1 MIGISPRGILRIP
14 AKGRVSSM
22 RPYVAQTTDPM
33 GARPEEIPQTI
44 HHDQWTTHRVCPAL
58 EGPRWEASFT
68 VTFVFW
74 MNRNL

>member
-44 HHDQWTTHRVCPAL
+44 HHD
-58 EGPRWEASFT
+58 
-68 VTFVFW
+68 
-74 MNRNL
+74 